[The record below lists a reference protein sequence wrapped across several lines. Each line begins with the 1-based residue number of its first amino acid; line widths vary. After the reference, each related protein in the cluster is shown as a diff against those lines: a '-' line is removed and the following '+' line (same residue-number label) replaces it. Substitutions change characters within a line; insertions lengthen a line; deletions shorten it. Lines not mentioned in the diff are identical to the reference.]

1 MESTAY
7 QVKRPEPLA
16 VNDIEVTFSGNLPSD
31 STSDN
36 DDQDD
41 FDDDAEHYVYG
52 VSAAIKGREI
62 ATGKQIVLG
71 EMNADF
77 LQVRKAMRSPYGLW

>member
-7 QVKRPEPLA
+7 QAKRPEPLA
-16 VNDIEVTFSGNLPSD
+16 VSDIEVIFSGNLPSD
-31 STSDN
+31 NPSDK

-41 FDDDAEHYVYG
+41 LDDDEEYYVNEI
-52 VSAAIKGREI
+52 SATIKGRETV
-62 ATGKQIVLG
+62 TGKQIVLG

>member
-41 FDDDAEHYVYG
+41 FDDEEHYVYG
-52 VSAAIKGREI
+52 VSATIKGREI